1 MTLIK
6 DILQYAD
13 AIAPLDTQA
22 EWDNSGLLVGDE
34 NTQIHKVLLALD
46 ITESV
51 VKEATD
57 KGCELIISHHPV
69 IFSPLSSVSSE
80 HIVYKLVQSGVSA
93 LCLHTNLDRA
103 QRIGV
108 NVCLAN
114 ALGLNNCTL
123 YPDNFLCVGT
133 LSDTLSDKE
142 FAQYV
147 KEKLGCNGVRYTSGK
162 DVRVVGVCSGGGG
175 DAVELYAQY
184 GYDALVTGEL
194 KHHQFLYANEHNLC
208 TVEAGHFNTEDVV
221 INPLLDNLSAKFPDV
236 SFEKSQALCD
246 VVNFI

>member
-13 AIAPLDTQA
+13 TIAPLNTQA
-22 EWDNSGLLVGDE
+22 EWDNCGLLVGSE
-34 NTQIHKVLLALD
+34 NTEVSKVLLALD

-51 VKEATD
+51 VEEAAQ

-69 IFSPLSSVSSE
+69 IFSPLSQINEE
-80 HIVYKLVQSGVSA
+80 HIVYKIIQSGVSA
-93 LCLHTNLDRA
+93 LCLHTNLDKA
-103 QRIGV
+103 ENIGV

-114 ALGLNNCTL
+114 ALKLSDCAL
-123 YPDNFLCVGT
+123 YPDDFLCVGT

-147 KEKLGCNGVRYTSGK
+147 KEKLNCNGVRYTNGK
-162 DVRVVGVCSGGGG
+162 NIKVVGVCSGGGG
-175 DAVELYAQY
+175 DAIELYAQY
-184 GYDALVTGEL
+184 GFDALVTGEL
-194 KHHQFLYANEHNLC
+194 KHHQFLYADEHDLC
-208 TVEAGHFNTEDVV
+208 AVEAGHFNTEDVV
-221 INPLLDNLSAKFPDV
+221 ITPLLHNLSEKFKDV
-236 SFEKSQALCD
+236 SFEKSQTLKD